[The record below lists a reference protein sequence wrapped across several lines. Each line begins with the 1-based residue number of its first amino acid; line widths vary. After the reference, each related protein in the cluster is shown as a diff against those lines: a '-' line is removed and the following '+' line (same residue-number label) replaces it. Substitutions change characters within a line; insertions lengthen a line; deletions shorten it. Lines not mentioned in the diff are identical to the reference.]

1 MRPADNDDN
10 SSTALL
16 EHNKKIDKQEQLN
29 KNYEQDIAKL
39 KAEIAQQSKTQA

>member
-1 MRPADNDDN
+1 MMIILVLHSLN
-10 SSTALL
+10 TI
-16 EHNKKIDKQEQLN
+16 KKIDKQEQLN